1 MEWKK
6 LLFKFTQIGGSL
18 AHAMKASMEKRETV
32 LLEND
37 VLLAAVFV
45 DPMYRITLTEEQQER
60 GRKALL
66 SIALDMKENE
76 ERKLRTNVE
85 NEGQSCSRNLSSA
98 SDSED
103 EDFEKH
109 LDRQAKRRKMQI
121 DNAADHSSPP

>member
-1 MEWKK
+1 
-6 LLFKFTQIGGSL
+6 
-18 AHAMKASMEKRETV
+18 MKASMEKRETV

-60 GRKALL
+60 GKKALL

-76 ERKLRTNVE
+76 ERKSRTNVE
-85 NEGQSCSRNLSSA
+85 NEGQGCSRNLSSA

-103 EDFEKH
+103 EDFGKH

-121 DNAADHSSPP
+121 ENAADHSSPL